1 MKLTVAPKET
11 TGSSSSIGNPTIANQ
26 FQVSQAAT
34 AQSGNPGGLRISAR
48 SFPPL
53 QSAVGALSTCLEV
66 FEQASIH
73 REEYEAL
80 AMELEAVA
88 NFLQQHLNITRSSRI
103 LGVMSSVSRAIE
115 KEVKLICEI
124 RDGSHSRRIIHASK
138 DEEVLVR
145 VYRRVNELFS
155 RLQIEIGM
163 DTWSIANE
171 HLVNTRL
178 ESLDPA
184 KQASYDSALGA
195 DIGRRQCTKGT
206 REVILADLYRW
217 SDDPDAKSVY
227 LMNGMAG
234 TGKTAIAC
242 SLAKLL
248 EDDGRLGA
256 SFFCTR
262 TSESCRDANRII
274 PTIAYQLARY
284 STAFQSALSLA
295 LNTDPDLGSRNP
307 TTQFERLLR
316 EPLSQIKDKIPK
328 HVVVVIDALD
338 ECNNSR
344 PTRLVFDLIVQ
355 FLAELPIKFFLT
367 CRPEL
372 RVQAKAPSFENVVH
386 MLHLHEVEYPIVL
399 HDIELYLQE
408 ELACIEPSQSQ
419 ITLLAKLAGNLF
431 IFAATAV
438 RYIRP
443 EGLAVHSTE
452 RLNTILDNKFLPG
465 SKRLAGIDSLY
476 STILASALENDD
488 LEKQEIK
495 RIYNILWT
503 AVCIQEPVTI
513 GTLAALAGLESA
525 DHASTSLESLRSVL
539 HVSEHTGL
547 VCILHASFP
556 DYIFHCERSG
566 RFFSDKGEKHRL
578 LAHQCFK
585 VMEQQLRF
593 NICNLQTS
601 YLFDHAVAD
610 LQERI
615 ESNIPAPLEYACQHW
630 ANHLCLAPVKHEL
643 CDALYAFLITKLLFW
658 MEVLNL
664 KQYHMTGL
672 HALPNAQRWIAGT
685 DAFHAFYDLPLF
697 IHDATIFVTRFFVA
711 QRLLRSVK
719 FSPDGIKVASGSD
732 DGSVCIWDPTTGAL
746 MLGPLEGY
754 ADIIWSI
761 DFSPDSKL
769 LVSGSNDG
777 TLCVWDVICGSLI
790 ASQPSS
796 QAHTGGVLSVGFSTG
811 GNVVYCGSQ
820 DNTLRV
826 WNVIEKQF
834 ILSEF
839 QTQMDGDC
847 SIAISPDGV
856 HILSPQHSRVIK
868 VHNKCLSSDKMKI
881 AGISGD
887 RGLPRPVTKAA
898 RLGFSADGEKI
909 ISSSKSGGIT
919 CVWDSESGRLLEGP
933 LKGRLDTSWSAA
945 LPGGSTRISTRSNGR
960 AIHIWG
966 KDHGII
972 IAGPFQDG
980 ISRVFRLQLS
990 PNGQRTIS
998 TNSTTLTLCSLDATN
1013 SGSSSMYSSLPPGAN
1028 TYATWP
1034 DYSPEWSDSHVVR
1047 LSIARST
1054 GHLHD
1059 CFRVHS
1065 LTVWSVALS
1074 PDGAHVAL
1082 TGIGTNDHD
1091 IYIWDAS
1098 LDHSIAGPF
1107 IGHGS
1112 SVRSVGFSQDGANLI
1127 SGSDDKSI
1135 RIWDVSLGIALD
1147 DALEGHNG
1155 SILSAVF

>member
-1 MKLTVAPKET
+1 MPPDAPPPPKRRKLTVAPKET

-34 AQSGNPGGLRISAR
+34 AQSGNPGRYRGYALARVPFHLFNLR
-48 SFPPL
+48 L
-53 QSAVGALSTCLEV
+53 ALYRHALKYLKCVFTSRKAGYYDSQHLEQ
-66 FEQASIH
+66 QASIH

-155 RLQIEIGM
+155 RLQVDRDWYGHM
-163 DTWSIANE
+163 E
-171 HLVNTRL
+171 HCKRT
-178 ESLDPA
+178 
-184 KQASYDSALGA
+184 LG
-195 DIGRRQCTKGT
+195 
-206 REVILADLYRW
+206 
-217 SDDPDAKSVY
+217 DDPDAKSVY

-248 EDDGRLGA
+248 EDDGRL
-256 SFFCTR
+256 
-262 TSESCRDANRII
+262 
-274 PTIAYQLARY
+274 
-284 STAFQSALSLA
+284 
-295 LNTDPDLGSRNP
+295 
-307 TTQFERLLR
+307 
-316 EPLSQIKDKIPK
+316 
-328 HVVVVIDALD
+328 
-338 ECNNSR
+338 
-344 PTRLVFDLIVQ
+344 
-355 FLAELPIKFFLT
+355 
-367 CRPEL
+367 
-372 RVQAKAPSFENVVH
+372 
-386 MLHLHEVEYPIVL
+386 
-399 HDIELYLQE
+399 ELYLQE

-777 TLCVWDVICGSLI
+777 TLCG
-790 ASQPSS
+790 A
-796 QAHTGGVLSVGFSTG
+796 F
-811 GNVVYCGSQ
+811 
-820 DNTLRV
+820 
-826 WNVIEKQF
+826 F
-834 ILSEF
+834 
-839 QTQMDGDC
+839 
-847 SIAISPDGV
+847 
-856 HILSPQHSRVIK
+856 
-868 VHNKCLSSDKMKI
+868 
-881 AGISGD
+881 
-887 RGLPRPVTKAA
+887 
-898 RLGFSADGEKI
+898 
-909 ISSSKSGGIT
+909 
-919 CVWDSESGRLLEGP
+919 
-933 LKGRLDTSWSAA
+933 
-945 LPGGSTRISTRSNGR
+945 RS
-960 AIHIWG
+960 
-966 KDHGII
+966 
-972 IAGPFQDG
+972 
-980 ISRVFRLQLS
+980 VFRLVATLS
-990 PNGQRTIS
+990 IVALK
-998 TNSTTLTLCSLDATN
+998 TTLYA
-1013 SGSSSMYSSLPPGAN
+1013 SGML
-1028 TYATWP
+1028 
-1034 DYSPEWSDSHVVR
+1034 
-1047 LSIARST
+1047 
-1054 GHLHD
+1054 
-1059 CFRVHS
+1059 
-1065 LTVWSVALS
+1065 
-1074 PDGAHVAL
+1074 
-1082 TGIGTNDHD
+1082 
-1091 IYIWDAS
+1091 
-1098 LDHSIAGPF
+1098 
-1107 IGHGS
+1107 
-1112 SVRSVGFSQDGANLI
+1112 
-1127 SGSDDKSI
+1127 
-1135 RIWDVSLGIALD
+1135 
-1147 DALEGHNG
+1147 
-1155 SILSAVF
+1155 